1 MWIKWRKCNFSRGLE
16 MTFGSLKSHN
26 SNYWSIIVISKLEN
40 TKFNRQKVMSDKLPD
55 NPINDGNIF
64 CLPVCQLRKKHFN
77 RVICRLKVSCCRL
90 ASIWSSR
97 DCLVPTRNSIRN
109 SKFWNFQE
117 FLKMFEIPKSENFLH
132 SVVIRETFN
141 RVLVNDL
148 ESKWTIMR
156 QRGRSW
162 VKVNDLE
169 SKWTIINIKVDD
181 H

>member
-1 MWIKWRKCNFSRGLE
+1 MWIEWRKCNFSRGLE

-77 RVICRLKVSCCRL
+77 RIICRLKVSCCRL

-117 FLKMFEIPKSENFLH
+117 FLKMFEIPKPKKFSSFCSHPWNLEWGDGL
-132 SVVIRETFN
+132 I
-141 RVLVNDL
+141 VNDL
-148 ESKWTIMR
+148 ESKWTILSPN
-156 QRGRSW
+156 GRYW
-162 VKVNDLE
+162 DN
-169 SKWTIINIKVDD
+169 VDD
-181 H
+181 L